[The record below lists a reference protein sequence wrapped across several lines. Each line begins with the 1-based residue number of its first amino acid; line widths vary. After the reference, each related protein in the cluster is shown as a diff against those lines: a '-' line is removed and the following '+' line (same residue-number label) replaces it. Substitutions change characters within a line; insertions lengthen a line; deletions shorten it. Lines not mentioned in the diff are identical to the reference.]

1 MKLLVTVGVVEL
13 SRQYQRQDGSWQ
25 QIYVVPLSA
34 GDNTFAA
41 ETFRTPDSQAK
52 AGIVRGAVGYADLE
66 FRGRAWSDK
75 NGVKHFQQNVTLRG
89 FELANRNLNGQG
101 GEEDASGEQA
111 AGPNQP
117 AEQPE
122 GKEAQV
128 VAEDGDLAF

>member
-13 SRQYQRQDGSWQ
+13 ARQYQRADGSWQ

-41 ETFRTPDSQAK
+41 ETFKTPESQEK

-66 FRGRAWSDK
+66 FKGRSWEDK
-75 NGVKHFQQNVTLRG
+75 NGQKHFQQNVTLRS
-89 FELANRNLNGQG
+89 FELANRNLNTQG
-101 GEEDASGEQA
+101 AEEPANDA
-111 AGPNQP
+111 QP
-117 AEQPE
+117 APQPEGE

-128 VAEDGDLAF
+128 VAETGGDMAF